1 MPLIRD
7 FRRFPFN
14 PNRIDKCGRYVGSKL
29 YWKLYAVENTVRIVI
44 NSVLTDQIGANWWNV
59 AVDPDVVKRVAR
71 FRAHYSAR
79 PRNASPGADDIYLL
93 FLTDLT
99 EILRANSHLFLPIVV
114 DTNSW
119 ITDLESMRV
128 PRNLV
133 GHMNF
138 PNAFDKSA
146 IDTTYSRL
154 PSLVSQL
161 TAQGVPIRIPK

>member
-1 MPLIRD
+1 MPLVRD
-7 FRRFPFN
+7 FRRFPFD
-14 PNRIDKCGRYVGSKL
+14 PNRIDKCGRSVGSKL
-29 YWKLYAVENTVRIVI
+29 YWKLYAVENTVRVVI
-44 NSVLTDQIGANWWNV
+44 NSVLMDQIGANWWNV
-59 AVDPDVVKRVAR
+59 AVDPDVVKRVSR

-99 EILRANSHLFLPIVV
+99 EILRANSHLFLPIVT
-114 DTNSW
+114 DTNTW

-138 PNAFDKSA
+138 PNAFDKTA